1 MPRVYNLKGFFLLC
15 TSSDDASVQPRT
27 IRPHQSFMVSSAR
40 VRWQFTIFLLAP
52 SSTFSQFWWLI
63 IGKSCYTHW
72 NSYFMLFLSGSSDH
86 FQTPQFTQS
95 PCDSPS
101 RPPYQKI
108 GAMEL
113 WRAVANRCHDRNPGP
128 LAWSE
133 TTGTRKPIFFVTDF
147 SNSQKWFADPAVN
160 GGYVHSHHI
169 ESQLGTK
176 IAREPRV
183 CSGIKHQQ
191 RRIFRPK
198 SRASGLS
205 EMGWF
210 KPRCRHQ
217 LRSIR
222 IGK

>member
-52 SSTFSQFWWLI
+52 SSTFSQIWWLI

-133 TTGTRKPIFFVTDF
+133 TTGTRKPIFCHRLQQLPEMVCWPR
-147 SNSQKWFADPAVN
+147 SEWWICSQPPHW
-160 GGYVHSHHI
+160 
-169 ESQLGTK
+169 ESTGNKDSARTK
-176 IAREPRV
+176 
-183 CSGIKHQQ
+183 GL
-191 RRIFRPK
+191 FRD
-198 SRASGLS
+198 
-205 EMGWF
+205 
-210 KPRCRHQ
+210 
-217 LRSIR
+217 
-222 IGK
+222 